1 LMLDRVAHAMTPVS
15 SLKNRIMTLL
25 NDKTTA
31 SGFTNSYSQ
40 VIFILLNQ
48 LNISTQGKSK
58 IFLDVSTVQEIV
70 AFNGKIQL
78 WIYRIESEKIAAFLA
93 LNAIAEEIEID
104 LCCTRQ
110 IFLERLTTSLRV
122 RQVYRFSQ
130 LHQNI

>member
-1 LMLDRVAHAMTPVS
+1 M
-15 SLKNRIMTLL
+15 
-25 NDKTTA
+25 
-31 SGFTNSYSQ
+31 
-40 VIFILLNQ
+40 
-48 LNISTQGKSK
+48 
-58 IFLDVSTVQEIV
+58 STVQEIV

-104 LCCTRQ
+104 LSCTRQ